1 MSLLRQRPS
10 SSRTHLLHA
19 PPHELSIS
27 RGAFVAASLIPQRW
41 FRFRISL
48 SVYIHTYLCYSESL
62 YDSQVKSEYRP
73 GVLDDFFM
81 SSFRNKLVEEVG
93 SDSDKPG
100 YVGLIELVK
109 LLLLKSRT
117 RSETNDAAVRILK
130 SLFPPLILELYKL
143 LIAPLAQGKIAALM
157 VGEFSVSIFSSGKRA
172 KGFFFFANIEARV
185 TVITCQWLM
194 GPCKVNTIELPNGE
208 SWESG
213 VFVEKCQYLEE
224 SKCVGVCIN
233 TCKLPTQTFFKDY
246 MGVPLLME
254 PDFKDYSCQFKFGV
268 APPEDD
274 GSVNE
279 PCFETCSIAS
289 RRKLN
294 SGECPMA

>member
-1 MSLLRQRPS
+1 M
-10 SSRTHLLHA
+10 
-19 PPHELSIS
+19 
-27 RGAFVAASLIPQRW
+27 
-41 FRFRISL
+41 
-48 SVYIHTYLCYSESL
+48 
-62 YDSQVKSEYRP
+62 
-73 GVLDDFFM
+73 
-81 SSFRNKLVEEVG
+81 
-93 SDSDKPG
+93 
-100 YVGLIELVK
+100 K

-157 VGEFSVSIFSSGKRA
+157 V
-172 KGFFFFANIEARV
+172 ARV

-254 PDFKDYSCQFKFGV
+254 PDFKDYSCQVLLAFLSNHTCLTPKLTMLM
-268 APPEDD
+268 
-274 GSVNE
+274 VNW
-279 PCFETCSIAS
+279 FLS
-289 RRKLN
+289 KLACWVLRMFLCRVN
-294 SGECPMA
+294 KPSLIPL

>member
-1 MSLLRQRPS
+1 MTILLLRVPPPSPTIVFSYS
-10 SSRTHLLHA
+10 SSPRSTTRSLNLTRRVRCRVSNST
-19 PPHELSIS
+19 EVVE
-27 RGAFVAASLIPQRW
+27 GAS
-41 FRFRISL
+41 
-48 SVYIHTYLCYSESL
+48 
-62 YDSQVKSEYRP
+62 KSEYKP

-81 SSFRNKLVEEVG
+81 QSFRNKLVEEVG

-157 VGEFSVSIFSSGKRA
+157 V
-172 KGFFFFANIEARV
+172 ARV
-185 TVITCQWLM
+185 TVLTCQWLM

-208 SWESG
+208 AWESG

>member
-1 MSLLRQRPS
+1 MTILLLHVPPPTTIGFSCS
-10 SSRTHLLHA
+10 SSPRSTTQTLNLTRRVRCH
-19 PPHELSIS
+19 IS
-27 RGAFVAASLIPQRW
+27 NSTEVEGS
-41 FRFRISL
+41 S
-48 SVYIHTYLCYSESL
+48 
-62 YDSQVKSEYRP
+62 KSEYKP

-81 SSFRNKLVEEVG
+81 QSFRNKLVEEVG

-109 LLLLKSRT
+109 LLLLKSRS
-117 RSETNDAAVRILK
+117 RSESNDAAVRILK

-157 VGEFSVSIFSSGKRA
+157 V
-172 KGFFFFANIEARV
+172 ARV
-185 TVITCQWLM
+185 TVLTCQWLM

-279 PCFETCSIAS
+279 PCFEKCSIAS

>member
-1 MSLLRQRPS
+1 MTILLLHVPPPTTTILFSYS
-10 SSRTHLLHA
+10 SSPRSTTRTLNLTRRRVRCRV
-19 PPHELSIS
+19 SNS
-27 RGAFVAASLIPQRW
+27 
-41 FRFRISL
+41 
-48 SVYIHTYLCYSESL
+48 SE
-62 YDSQVKSEYRP
+62 VKSEYKP

-81 SSFRNKLVEEVG
+81 QSFRNKLVEEVG
-93 SDSDKPG
+93 SDSDKTG

-109 LLLLKSRT
+109 LLLLKGRT

-157 VGEFSVSIFSSGKRA
+157 V
-172 KGFFFFANIEARV
+172 ARV
-185 TVITCQWLM
+185 TVLTCQWLM
-194 GPCKVNTIELPNGE
+194 GPSKINTIDLPNGE

-213 VFVEKCQYLEE
+213 VLVEKCQYLEE

-274 GSVNE
+274 GNINE

-289 RRKLN
+289 RRRLN